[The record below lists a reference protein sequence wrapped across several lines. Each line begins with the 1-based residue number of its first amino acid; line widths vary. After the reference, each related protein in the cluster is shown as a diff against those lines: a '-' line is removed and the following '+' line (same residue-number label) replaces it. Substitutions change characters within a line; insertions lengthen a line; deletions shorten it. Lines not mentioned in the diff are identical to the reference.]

1 MFRTL
6 PFTTEKDDDLERPAQ
21 EQEERCMMTIDFDFH
36 RGIKNSA
43 TTFQAIV
50 WQPATTNLIGGPV
63 RPPIRTPLMTI
74 QSFGLALSKIRITK
88 LEESP

>member
-1 MFRTL
+1 MFGTL
-6 PFTTEKDDDLERPAQ
+6 PFTTEKDDDLERLAQ

-50 WQPATTNLIGGPV
+50 
-63 RPPIRTPLMTI
+63 
-74 QSFGLALSKIRITK
+74 
-88 LEESP
+88 